1 MMRDFA
7 RFLRHLLHSLRV
19 VRGVLLVLGLGLL
32 ACVIAI
38 VLAEGQPFGQAV
50 YFVLIT
56 GLTVGYGDIAPTTA
70 WGQVASVVAGVIGVI
85 NVGIIVAVANIAL
98 GRAVDERRSELRNP
112 P

>member
-1 MMRDFA
+1 MMRDFT
-7 RFLRHLLHSLRV
+7 RFLHHLLHSLHV

-56 GLTVGYGDIAPTTA
+56 GLTVGYGDIAPTT
-70 WGQVASVVAGVIGVI
+70 WGQVASVVAGVIGII

-98 GRAVDERRSELRNP
+98 GRAVDERRPELRDSP
-112 P
+112 